1 MSSNLGVVE
10 LTVAL
15 HKIFDAPKD
24 QIIWDVGH
32 QSYTHKIL
40 TGRKNKMD
48 TLRQKGGL
56 SGFPKPS
63 ESPYDAFVAGHSS
76 TSISVAAGLARAKSL
91 KNEPGFT
98 IAVIGDGAF
107 TGGLAYEALNNAG
120 HYKDRIIV
128 VLNDNEMSISKNVG
142 AFARYLAQI
151 RSKPEYYSTRD
162 KIRKLVSAIPLVG
175 KPLAKLAS
183 DSKLLKRD
191 ALSQ

>member
-1 MSSNLGVVE
+1 
-10 LTVAL
+10 
-15 HKIFDAPKD
+15 
-24 QIIWDVGH
+24 
-32 QSYTHKIL
+32 
-40 TGRKNKMD
+40 MD

-128 VLNDNEMSISKNVG
+128 VLNDNEMSAHLPVIW
-142 AFARYLAQI
+142 
-151 RSKPEYYSTRD
+151 
-162 KIRKLVSAIPLVG
+162 RKFVQNRNITQQGIKFESWYPPFLWWGNLWLNWHPIP
-175 KPLAKLAS
+175 KAT
-183 DSKLLKRD
+183 
-191 ALSQ
+191 